1 MEYRNCLPGYFYL
14 AAIRQTD
21 RKNSEVKVFND
32 AAVIFPYLDENGYFK
47 IVVFIDG
54 QESKYSEFENQLKKT
69 NDCFIH
75 LVRVKASNVFYPQE
89 KNLYAK

>member
-1 MEYRNCLPGYFYL
+1 MFDYVKYC
-14 AAIRQTD
+14 
-21 RKNSEVKVFND
+21 KNE
-32 AAVIFPYLDENGYFK
+32 

-89 KNLYAK
+89 KNLYVK

>member
-1 MEYRNCLPGYFYL
+1 MSKKEIDFDEELEKIARKSNVNIRKSEY
-14 AAIRQTD
+14 A
-21 RKNSEVKVFND
+21 
-32 AAVIFPYLDENGYFK
+32 
-47 IVVFIDG
+47 
-54 QESKYSEFENQLKKT
+54 FENQLKKT